1 MEILHKLGIDWK
13 LLIAQGVNFLILLY
27 ILKRFVYKPMLNF
40 LDERAGKIESGLQN
54 AEAANKRLIE
64 AEKEHKQLLAQAQK
78 EARGIVEAALV
89 VAKRRDA
96 EQLEKTKAEVA
107 AMLETGQKNIAEER
121 ERALREAKQELGAL
135 VVMATEKLTG
145 IKVDAEK
152 DNELIQKSL
161 S

>member
-1 MEILHKLGIDWK
+1 MEVLHKLGIDWK

-27 ILKRFVYKPMLNF
+27 ILKRFVYKPMLAF

-54 AEAANKRLIE
+54 AEAASKRLEE
-64 AEKEHKQLLAQAQK
+64 AEKEHSKLLADAQK
-78 EARGIVEAALV
+78 QARAIVEEAMV

-107 AMLETGQKNIAEER
+107 ALLEASQKNIAEEN
-121 ERALREAKQELGAL
+121 ERALQEAKKELGNL
-135 VVMATEKLTG
+135 VVLATEKLVG
-145 IKVDAEK
+145 LKVDTEK
-152 DNELIQKSL
+152 DNDLIQKSL

>member
-1 MEILHKLGIDWK
+1 MEVLHKLGIDWK

-27 ILKRFVYKPMLNF
+27 ILKRFVYKPMLAF
-40 LDERAGKIESGLQN
+40 LDERAGKIESGLHN
-54 AEAANKRLIE
+54 AEAATKRLEE
-64 AEKEHKQLLAQAQK
+64 AEKEHKELLAEAQK
-78 EARGIVEAALV
+78 QARIIVDEALAA
-89 VAKRRDA
+89 AKRRDN

-107 AMLETGQKNIAEER
+107 ALLEAGQKNIIEER
-121 ERALREAKQELGAL
+121 ERALREAKQELGEL
-135 VVMATEKLTG
+135 VVLATEKLAG

>member
-1 MEILHKLGIDWK
+1 MEVLHKLGIDWK

-27 ILKRFVYKPMLNF
+27 ILKRFVYKPMLAF
-40 LDERAGKIESGLQN
+40 LDERAGKIESGLHN
-54 AEAANKRLIE
+54 AEAATKRLEE
-64 AEKEHKQLLAQAQK
+64 AEKEHKELLTEAQK
-78 EARGIVEAALV
+78 QARNIVDEALA
-89 VAKRRDA
+89 VAKRRDN

-107 AMLETGQKNIAEER
+107 ALLEAGQKNIAEER
-121 ERALREAKQELGAL
+121 ERALREAKQELGEL
-135 VVMATEKLTG
+135 VVLATEKLAG